1 MALRVR
7 TIRSIALAVMHIANV
22 DIMEPF
28 SERDGAGTGQRLVRR
43 RRHIHYPVARM
54 ECGEVQRHVR
64 PQMLAYPRAFGVQL
78 GIVIVE
84 TGDEQRGEL
93 HPHVFAFWG
102 ACLVDC
108 IVNGREHVGQMCAGH
123 FPIEIFGEAF
133 EVDIGGVHGGVEVGP
148 GQVRFAGT
156 ESALPPHVPAH
167 GWGH

>member
-7 TIRSIALAVMHIANV
+7 TIRSIALAVMHIAGV
-22 DIMEPF
+22 EPF

-64 PQMLAYPRAFGVQL
+64 PQMFAYPRAFGVQL

-84 TGDEQRGEL
+84 TGDEQCGEF

-102 ACLVDC
+102 Y
-108 IVNGREHVGQMCAGH
+108 
-123 FPIEIFGEAF
+123 
-133 EVDIGGVHGGVEVGP
+133 
-148 GQVRFAGT
+148 
-156 ESALPPHVPAH
+156 VPR
-167 GWGH
+167 